1 MGLQLLQNAKIIK
14 QTDILIWKIWR
25 KYGSVSYLFSC
36 TSSCPPS
43 PSRFSHL
50 STALHHWSFRKPSQ
64 WKISILFPFTSF
76 QSLENRTKFE
86 WCICVLLI
94 HVANFMYNTWKK
106 FAFSSFNFLFLSTDS
121 FWQIM
126 GICYHCLLS
135 SETMSHLCPR
145 RLIHRVDELHI
156 SNSFFCYRNN
166 IWVKKM
172 NTICLITKQV

>member
-1 MGLQLLQNAKIIK
+1 MAERKAKRSWII
-14 QTDILIWKIWR
+14 I
-25 KYGSVSYLFSC
+25 
-36 TSSCPPS
+36 CPPRFITTTW
-43 PSRFSHL
+43 PPRFSHL

-64 WKISILFPFTSF
+64 WKISILFPFASF
-76 QSLENRTKFE
+76 QSLEKRTKFE

-126 GICYHCLLS
+126 GIYYHCLLS

-145 RLIHRVDELHI
+145 QLIHRIDELHI
-156 SNSFFCYRNN
+156 SNS
-166 IWVKKM
+166 
-172 NTICLITKQV
+172 